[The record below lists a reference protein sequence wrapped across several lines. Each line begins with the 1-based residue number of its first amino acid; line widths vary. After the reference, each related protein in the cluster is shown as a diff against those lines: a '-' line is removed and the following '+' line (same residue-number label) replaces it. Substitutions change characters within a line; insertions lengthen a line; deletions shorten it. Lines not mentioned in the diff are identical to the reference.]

1 MKGDRPPISLTNT
14 RGNDLQEISKIM
26 KEEITIENVKVLH
39 NTIFKKLTT
48 HPQWDGTRLR
58 TLYINAKEDKTYFPS
73 IKPYH
78 PMQKTLQTRSK
89 VMKVKRHYSKPFPRY
104 IQASGSKCKNT
115 SPRRPPTAKLSRIWS
130 RWDVTTK
137 WISQTITTLINIKLW
152 KWALLPRSGKVTE
165 NCKKLQ
171 PVSCKAPGTDEYH

>member
-1 MKGDRPPISLTNT
+1 MENEKNAANSWDSKQGSKERRCKSDGDAARGNSPVFPVTEDPMKAKVKGDRPPISLTNT
-14 RGNDLQEISKIM
+14 RGNDLQEMSKIM

-48 HPQWDGTRLR
+48 HPQRDGTRLR

-115 SPRRPPTAKLSRIWS
+115 SPRRPPTAKLSRI
-130 RWDVTTK
+130 
-137 WISQTITTLINIKLW
+137 
-152 KWALLPRSGKVTE
+152 
-165 NCKKLQ
+165 
-171 PVSCKAPGTDEYH
+171 